1 MNPELQCYVM
11 GAFCTGMTVGVLAMA
26 AFYALLQ
33 MLRPPR

>member
-1 MNPELQCYVM
+1 MNPELQCQLM